1 MLSSSIRIFLIPSR
15 RRRTSTGN
23 LSNFIILFLSQR
35 TGRLSTPQFYKKSF
49 HSLCHIFIEVP
60 FFRVRNKEPR
70 SKSGVLRLVL
80 LIVSCYGP
88 RKTSNIQR
96 EPGRR
101 WRLIRRIL
109 LKILICQTGLGI
121 WCVQPSSTL
130 NHCKCLAGDCQ
141 CPRPILPRS
150 VGQHKIV
157 DSPISNRAYPWTL
170 IKGSATLLKKSSF
183 LFRTQF
189 EQPDHH

>member
-15 RRRTSTGN
+15 RRRTSNGN
-23 LSNFIILFLSQR
+23 PSNFIILFLSQR

-109 LKILICQTGLGI
+109 LKILIGNRPRNL
-121 WCVQPSSTL
+121 VRQPSSTL
-130 NHCKCLAGDCQ
+130 NHGKCCGHFIFPSPSPD
-141 CPRPILPRS
+141 
-150 VGQHKIV
+150 VGRQNSLDFH
-157 DSPISNRAYPWTL
+157 
-170 IKGSATLLKKSSF
+170 F
-183 LFRTQF
+183 Q
-189 EQPDHH
+189 